1 MTRKVKKMRNDVY
14 EKAIN
19 YFNDHY
25 TEFCNWIE
33 NLDSYS
39 GYLDYDDRYY
49 EMDFFDEYM
58 GDRSAT
64 DILDSISSKF
74 DTSDYYF
81 VVPAYGGVITSTN
94 EKDYENHL
102 DEDFIDALYKDKEDL
117 ERIYEKLPD
126 YITKLFEIEDE
137 DDDFDD
143 DEEDEE

>member
-1 MTRKVKKMRNDVY
+1 MRNDIY

-19 YFNDHY
+19 YFNDNY
-25 TEFCNWIE
+25 TEFCIWIE
-33 NLDSYS
+33 YLDSYM

-49 EMDFFDEYM
+49 DMSMLDDYM
-58 GDRSAT
+58 TDRKAT
-64 DILDSISSKF
+64 DILDSISSDF

-81 VVPAYGGVITSTN
+81 VVPAYGGVISSTN

-102 DEDFIDALYKDKEDL
+102 DEDFIDTLYEYKEKL
-117 ERIYEKLPD
+117 ERNYDDLPD
-126 YITKLFEIEDE
+126 YIAKLFEIE